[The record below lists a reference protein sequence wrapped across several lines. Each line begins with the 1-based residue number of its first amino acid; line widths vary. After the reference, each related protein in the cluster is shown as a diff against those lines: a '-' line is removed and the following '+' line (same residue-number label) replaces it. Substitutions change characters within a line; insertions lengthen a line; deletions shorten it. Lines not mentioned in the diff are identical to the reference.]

1 MKNILL
7 VSHGAALG
15 GSPISALNVARF
27 INKDEFRVFYAFG
40 ENGKILDIA
49 ASENIPT
56 FVAKKRGFL
65 GIPLILDYIKIIKEN
80 NIDIV
85 HLNTLTSYYKYPA
98 VAAKIL
104 KKPVVWFV
112 RENPQEKRCTRLAK
126 FINKFSDKIITVSYD
141 TAQNMPYADKNK
153 LMTIHNGIDLLS
165 YNDDIVNAHERLNLS
180 SKFKYISTI
189 ASIEKRKGILEL
201 VDAFSILKKD
211 SKFSDFKLLIVGAD
225 RTQSKIYSNAVI
237 NRVKELNLTGE
248 VIIYG
253 ESKMIK
259 EIMKISEI
267 FTLCSHWEGLSRVLL
282 EAMACKKA
290 IVCTDG
296 GGNKEQVIDGQNGY
310 VVDVGNV
317 EDLALKLKLAL
328 SDGQK
333 LAIFGENSRKFAE
346 EKFDIKVTTKKIE
359 AVYNQISR

>member
-1 MKNILL
+1 M
-7 VSHGAALG
+7 
-15 GSPISALNVARF
+15 
-27 INKDEFRVFYAFG
+27 
-40 ENGKILDIA
+40 
-49 ASENIPT
+49 
-56 FVAKKRGFL
+56 
-65 GIPLILDYIKIIKEN
+65 
-80 NIDIV
+80 
-85 HLNTLTSYYKYPA
+85 
-98 VAAKIL
+98 
-104 KKPVVWFV
+104 
-112 RENPQEKRCTRLAK
+112 
-126 FINKFSDKIITVSYD
+126 
-141 TAQNMPYADKNK
+141 
-153 LMTIHNGIDLLS
+153 
-165 YNDDIVNAHERLNLS
+165 
-180 SKFKYISTI
+180 
-189 ASIEKRKGILEL
+189 
-201 VDAFSILKKD
+201 DAFAILKKD
-211 SKFSDFKLLIVGAD
+211 SKFADFKLLIVGAD
-225 RTQSKIYSNAVI
+225 RTQSKIYLNAVI